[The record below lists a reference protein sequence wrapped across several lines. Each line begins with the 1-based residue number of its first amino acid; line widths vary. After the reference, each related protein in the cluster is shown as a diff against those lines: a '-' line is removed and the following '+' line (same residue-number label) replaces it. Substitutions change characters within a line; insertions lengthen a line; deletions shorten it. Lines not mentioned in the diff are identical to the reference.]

1 MTGFGLVS
9 WKTASPLLGPAI
21 WLEVS
26 NSFKPSLLI
35 LYHLPTNCL
44 SSPSKLLRCLC
55 FGNSTHKTQT
65 HPNPTFQHLNV
76 MSNHRWR
83 SLGSLGGALDGSRDR
98 SAVVN
103 LILLGW
109 FSHVLTMS
117 QSRHSCVN
125 DKGDRVPQL
134 SASCWSSA
142 SVPRKAPASPSLS
155 SRKRMLGIWNPQTEA
170 LVNGHG
176 PMAFKLTF

>member
-9 WKTASPLLGPAI
+9 CKTALPSLGPAI

-55 FGNSTHKTQT
+55 FGNSTHRTQT

-109 FSHVLTMS
+109 VSHVLTMS
-117 QSRHSCVN
+117 QSRHSYVN

-176 PMAFKLTF
+176 PMAFKRTF